1 MEDPD
6 VSNTTFRDLDLTTFI
21 GLGDLDLEVTG
32 QLIESERAV
41 LEGRLVEPRRLVPP
55 VWESGAAR
63 DTVTRQLAHEPLE

>member
-1 MEDPD
+1 M
-6 VSNTTFRDLDLTTFI
+6 TTLI